1 MSEVAGRP
9 EMNLSGR
16 PKAYTCAKELMTMS
30 AMASDTHEGTSAFLE
45 NCQRIWTDL
54 ER

>member
-1 MSEVAGRP
+1 MSEVAERP

-16 PKAYTCAKELMTMS
+16 PKAYACAKELMTMS
-30 AMASDTHEGTSAFLE
+30 AMAWDAHEGTSTFLE
-45 NCQRIWTDL
+45 NCQPIWTDL